1 MLSII
6 VAKASNNVIGG
17 DNKLLWHI
25 SEDLKRFKEITS
37 GHTIIMGRKTF
48 ESLPKILPNRH
59 HIVITR
65 DKNFKVDSESVTII
79 NDISDVISRF
89 KDTDEEVFIIGG
101 GEIYKILIPYTK
113 KLYLTRIYK
122 DFEGDTSFPVIN
134 YDEWKIVNKS
144 EIKVNEK
151 DNLNYDFIDLEKL
164 STE

>member
-6 VAKASNNVIGG
+6 VAKASNNIIGG

-25 SEDLKRFKEITS
+25 SQDLKRFKEITS

-65 DKNFKVDSESVTII
+65 DKNFKVDSPSVEVV
-79 NDISDVISRF
+79 NDINTVITKYENSS
-89 KDTDEEVFIIGG
+89 EEVFIIGG
-101 GEIYKILIPYTK
+101 GEIYKFLLPHTK

-122 DFEGDTSFPVIN
+122 DFDGDTKFPKIN
-134 YDEWKIVNKS
+134 FDDWTIDNQS
-144 EIKVNEK
+144 EILTNET
-151 DNLNYDFIDLEKL
+151 DNLKFDFINLIRK
-164 STE
+164 

>member
-6 VAKASNNVIGG
+6 VAKANNDVIGG

-65 DKNFKVDSESVTII
+65 DTNFKVDSESVTII

-89 KDTDEEVFIIGG
+89 KDTEEEVFIIGG
-101 GEIYKILIPYTK
+101 GEIYKTLIPYTK
-113 KLYLTRIYK
+113 KLYLTRVYK

-134 YDEWKIVNKS
+134 YDKWNIVNKS

>member
-6 VAKASNNVIGG
+6 VAKASNDVIGG

-65 DKNFKVDSESVTII
+65 DENFKVDSESVTII
-79 NDISDVISRF
+79 NNISDVISKF
-89 KDTDEEVFIIGG
+89 KDTNEEVFIIGG
-101 GEIYKILIPYTK
+101 GEIYKSLIPYTK
-113 KLYLTRIYK
+113 KLYLTRVYK

-144 EIKVNEK
+144 EIKINEK
-151 DNLNYDFIDLEKL
+151 DNLDYDFIDLEKL